1 MALSLFANQVPVLL
15 WRLFEKGLSFTTG
28 RMPCIYDLQ
37 STFLTVIS
45 LHLSYFPHFTDEAS
59 MAQRGQGSGT
69 KSHSQSE
76 AKWTDS
82 QTSAIGARCFP
93 TPLRLPP
100 HSTVASFN
108 AGIPALGTLWVLRF
122 LAEF

>member
-1 MALSLFANQVPVLL
+1 MPGSHVALEALQEGAELYHRENALHL
-15 WRLFEKGLSFTTG
+15 RFTKHI
-28 RMPCIYDLQ
+28 PDCY
-37 STFLTVIS
+37 FLA
-45 LHLSYFPHFTDEAS
+45 LSYFPHFTDEAS
-59 MAQRGQGSGT
+59 MAQRGQGSST

-82 QTSAIGARCFP
+82 QTSAIGARYFP